1 MTSTLKEFGDI
12 PIRSEDKPCSIG
24 LAHRRVRK
32 HNFHFESIH
41 KGEIMGKNKELMKRM
56 VHCFNNLDADGLSP
70 IITDE
75 VKHTAGGSA
84 FGADIEGRGDFMTY
98 IRESVLAKF
107 TSVHFDT
114 YNVFEDQEKS
124 AVIAEWRGDFILKNG
139 RSFSS
144 KGVFITD
151 IKDGKIDWVR
161 DYFDTEKT
169 KQATG

>member
-1 MTSTLKEFGDI
+1 MS
-12 PIRSEDKPCSIG
+12 
-24 LAHRRVRK
+24 A
-32 HNFHFESIH
+32 
-41 KGEIMGKNKELMKRM
+41 NKELIEEM
-56 VHCFNNLDADGLSP
+56 VRCFNELDADGLSP
-70 IITDE
+70 VITDE

-84 FGADIEGRGDFMTY
+84 FGADIEGRDNFIKYM
-98 IRESVLAKF
+98 RDRVLAKF
-107 TSVHFDT
+107 TSIHFDL
-114 YNVFEDQEKS
+114 YNIFEDNENN
-124 AVIAEWRGDFILKNG
+124 AVIAEWRGNFSLKNG

>member
-1 MTSTLKEFGDI
+1 M
-12 PIRSEDKPCSIG
+12 
-24 LAHRRVRK
+24 
-32 HNFHFESIH
+32 
-41 KGEIMGKNKELMKRM
+41 GENKELVKRM

-70 IITDE
+70 IITNG

-84 FGADIEGRGDFMTY
+84 FGADIQGRDDFIKYM
-98 IRESVLAKF
+98 RDDVLAKF
-107 TSVHFDT
+107 TSVHFVP
-114 YNVFEDQEKS
+114 YKIFEDTEMR
-124 AVIAEWRGDFILKNG
+124 AVIAEWRGDFTLKNG

-169 KQATG
+169 KQATS